1 MGSKKSERRRFW
13 LVAVVLLG
21 LLAGSGWAAQEGQ
34 IQHDSGLPVQVV
46 ANQLQVD
53 DVRGLFVFSG
63 QVQARQDQATIYAD
77 KLTVFY
83 QQQGSKRQIERVLA
97 EGAVRI
103 VQLDRVAYG
112 ERAEFFVAE
121 ARIELGGTPRV
132 VQGENEVAGETI
144 RLYLNERRS
153 QVEGGSQQRVRAIF
167 VPEHGD
173 AS

>member
-63 QVQARQDQATIYAD
+63 QV
-77 KLTVFY
+77 
-83 QQQGSKRQIERVLA
+83 
-97 EGAVRI
+97 
-103 VQLDRVAYG
+103 
-112 ERAEFFVAE
+112 
-121 ARIELGGTPRV
+121 
-132 VQGENEVAGETI
+132 
-144 RLYLNERRS
+144 
-153 QVEGGSQQRVRAIF
+153 
-167 VPEHGD
+167 
-173 AS
+173 